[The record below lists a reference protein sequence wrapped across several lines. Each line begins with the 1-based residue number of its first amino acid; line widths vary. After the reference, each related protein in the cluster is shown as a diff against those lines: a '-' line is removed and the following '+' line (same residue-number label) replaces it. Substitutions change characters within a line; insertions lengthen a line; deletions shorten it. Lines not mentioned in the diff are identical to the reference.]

1 MSLALATRY
10 DGTFA
15 APSWLALGQAKDEG
29 IGSVTVYQV
38 VSTNGVI
45 VLNTVL
51 LRPPNGKIG
60 DRFGCALAIFDNTS
74 HIMLYVGS
82 AGYQKTGTYFIITLT
97 TIGHYLLLSFRSCLC
112 LY

>member
-10 DGTFA
+10 DGSYP
-15 APSWLALGQAKDEG
+15 APSWLALGQAKDVG

-38 VSTNGVI
+38 VSTDGAI

-51 LRPPNGKIG
+51 LKPPNGKIG
-60 DRFGCALAIFDNTS
+60 DRFGCALAIYDNTS

-82 AGYQKTGTYFIITLT
+82 AGYSNTGNYF
-97 TIGHYLLLSFRSCLC
+97 Y
-112 LY
+112 